1 MAESRKGPQG
11 FIVVLPGEI
20 IEIPQDDD
28 MSWLTLFYS
37 LPKELVEKY
46 PPAMQIPRCPY
57 EVLREGVCAGIVKGE
72 MMKMLVWDSYSWVAW
87 QFFKVKDR
95 KGNYREIPGSRSHY
109 AGYFPLWRLSYAII
123 PYIRMK
129 FEQYG
134 LGFQNLYNIPKGVE
148 IPWLTYHQFGN
159 LVGNLTDMIIEEQNW
174 QPTIDAAWE
183 MRTPEDYDD
192 KFSTVKNDF
201 MRKWHHNRSAKP
213 ISLEEM
219 MEDEDGDIFGVA
231 DPAGDFE
238 QTVLSEMQIASFAE
252 ENLTDTDR
260 EILQLRMQGHT
271 EQEIADKVGYKTA
284 SAVHKRI
291 ANIANAYEDFVVSE
305 YHQYLNKPKK

>member
-1 MAESRKGPQG
+1 MAKSPQG

-20 IEIPQDDD
+20 IEIAQDDD
-28 MSWLTLFYS
+28 ISWLTLFYA
-37 LPKELVEKY
+37 LPKELAEKY
-46 PPAMQIPRCPY
+46 PDALKIPRSPY
-57 EVLREGVCAGIVKGE
+57 EVLYEGSYGAVAKSD
-72 MMKMLVWDSYSWVAW
+72 MLKMLVWDCYSWAAW

-109 AGYFPLWRLSYAII
+109 AGFFPLWRLSYAII

-129 FEQYG
+129 FEKCG
-134 LGFQNLYNIPKGVE
+134 LGFQNLYNMPKGVE
-148 IPWLTYHQFGN
+148 VPWLTYQQFGN
-159 LVGNLTDMIIEEQNW
+159 LVGNLTDIIVEEENW

-183 MRTPEDYDD
+183 MRSPEDYDD

-201 MRKWHHNRSAKP
+201 LRKRHHSRSAKP

-231 DPAGDFE
+231 DPAAEFE
-238 QTVLSEMQIASFAE
+238 QTVLSEMQIASFAAD
-252 ENLTDTDR
+252 NLTDKDR

-271 EQEIADKVGYKTA
+271 EKEIAEKVGYQTA

-291 ANIANAYEDFVVSE
+291 AHIANAYEDFVMSE
-305 YHQYLNKPKK
+305 YQNYLDNPQK